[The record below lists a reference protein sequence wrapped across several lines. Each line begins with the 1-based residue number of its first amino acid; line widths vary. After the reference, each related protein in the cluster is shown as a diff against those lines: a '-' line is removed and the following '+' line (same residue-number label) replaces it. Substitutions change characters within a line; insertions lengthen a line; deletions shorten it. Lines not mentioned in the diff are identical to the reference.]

1 VHRTTGDPLMD
12 ELNRRGAE
20 VVRDLYGD
28 RYNKVLGLLESLDE
42 RLVDHAV
49 GFTYGQVYGSIN
61 LEPGTRELI
70 LIAVLA
76 AMNYPDQMVTHII
89 AAQQAGVTEEAIRD
103 TLVLLGPV
111 AGIPC
116 VIEGLKQVQKVFDRN
131 RARESAAGEN
141 MGRTAGP
148 IISSPGERQ

>member
-1 VHRTTGDPLMD
+1 MD
-12 ELNRRGAE
+12 ELNRRGEE

-28 RYNKVLGLLESLDE
+28 RYDKVLGLLESLDK

-49 GFTYGQVYGSIN
+49 GFTYGQVYESIN

-89 AAQQAGVTEEAIRD
+89 AAQQAGVTERAIRD

-116 VIEGLKQVQKVFDRN
+116 VIEGLKRVQKVFDRN
-131 RARESAAGEN
+131 REKAGEPTAGEN
-141 MGRTAGP
+141 RDSTAGH
-148 IISSPGERQ
+148 IISQQGEEP